1 MCALG
6 RNQIELRQQ
15 RKDPTDMK
23 SGKLTD
29 IQRTL
34 ERVCC
39 QILVLVLRRI
49 GVVTSWSGIRNCQYD
64 KKIYS

>member
-6 RNQIELRQQ
+6 RNQIELRHQ
-15 RKDPTDMK
+15 REDPTDMK

-29 IQRTL
+29 TQRTL

-39 QILVLVLRRI
+39 QILVLVL
-49 GVVTSWSGIRNCQYD
+49 
-64 KKIYS
+64 